1 MSDMPAIEVQDLK
14 KSFGENQAVQ
24 GVSFEVNQGE
34 IFSLLGPNGA
44 GKTTTISML
53 SCLLSPNDGDA
64 RVMGHSIRSD
74 SMGVKSVLGVVPQ
87 ELALYEDLTARE
99 NLSFWGKMYGLRGSA
114 LKSRV
119 SEVLDVIGLSDR
131 ANDRV
136 GKYSGGMKR
145 RVNIGVALLHKPKV
159 IYMDEPTVGID
170 PQSRRN
176 ILDSVVALK
185 DQGMTVLYTTHYMEE
200 AQELSDHIA
209 IMDHGRMIACGTN
222 DELVK
227 LVGGQTRIDL
237 TVNVEPGRIAGESC
251 ERVHE
256 NERGSDPARLARCC
270 DSTERNDGSVCSAR
284 WKSVCAEKKRR
295 HHGTDVAGRV
305 KLYAPNP
312 FESGSSVSHF
322 DVSALPNILMAVGG
336 LGALIGLF
344 VNGKQ
349 FAFSWLVAF
358 MFFLSICLGGMFL
371 TIIHHLF
378 KICRNP
384 ILIQYAIG
392 SIVPAVL

>member
-1 MSDMPAIEVQDLK
+1 MEKLPAIEVLSLHK
-14 KSFGENQAVQ
+14 AFGENRAVQ
-24 GVSFEVNQGE
+24 GVSFEVGQGE

-53 SCLLSPNDGDA
+53 SCLLRPDDGDA

-74 SMGVKSVLGVVPQ
+74 GNGVKSALGVVPQ
-87 ELALYEDLTARE
+87 DIALYEDLTARE

-114 LKSRV
+114 LKKRV
-119 SEVLDVIGLSDR
+119 DEVLDIIGLRER
-131 ANDRV
+131 ANERV

-200 AQELSDHIA
+200 AQELSNHIG
-209 IMDHGRMIACGTN
+209 IMDHGQMIANGTH

-237 TVNVEPGRIAGESC
+237 TVNAEPQRILPAWQSVEGVEQA
-251 ERVHE
+251 
-256 NERGSDPARLARCC
+256 
-270 DSTERNDGSVCSAR
+270 SVED
-284 WKSVCAEKKRR
+284 EKIS
-295 HHGTDVAGRV
+295 
-305 KLYAPNP
+305 L
-312 FESGSSVSHF
+312 
-322 DVSALPNILMAVGG
+322 
-336 LGALIGLF
+336 
-344 VNGKQ
+344 
-349 FAFSWLVAF
+349 LVADSN
-358 MFFLSICLGGMFL
+358 LVLP
-371 TIIHHLF
+371 HLF
-378 KICRNP
+378 EAATRQSVRITSVDIREPN
-384 ILIQYAIG
+384 LE
-392 SIVPAVL
+392 AVFLHLTGRALRD